1 MAHKKHSFQSINKTN
16 KNKIKEFV
24 CCDKSIA
31 IADMVNDDDIIEIV
45 LSESNE
51 QDTNDCNNDSEVSE
65 TPKKI
70 SFEAALTALKTM
82 TEFIEQQPDNSLVA
96 REDVVNYSVY
106 VVILN

>member
-1 MAHKKHSFQSINKTN
+1 
-16 KNKIKEFV
+16 
-24 CCDKSIA
+24 
-31 IADMVNDDDIIEIV
+31 MVNNDNIIEIV

-70 SFEAALTALKTM
+70 SFEAALTALKTI

-96 REDVVNYSVY
+96 
-106 VVILN
+106 